1 MKNTILIFL
10 KYFLIVASVILVIL
24 LVVGF
29 VFMMNWP
36 WWVGI
41 CLVLCLV
48 GLFIGALFL
57 RKLLLR
63 RKEQQFVQQVIEQ
76 DNAQMNKLTMD
87 EQNQLKELQDKWKE
101 AVDTLRRSHLKKQ
114 GNPLYVLP
122 WYLVMGESGSGKTT
136 AITSARISSPFAEM
150 SHTSGIS
157 GTRNCDWW
165 FFDQAIII
173 DTAGRY
179 AMPIDSGRDNEEWQ
193 KFLSLLVKYR
203 KREPIHGLIITVAA
217 DKLLNSTPEVL
228 DGDGKQVRR
237 RIDELMRVLG
247 IKFPVYLLVTKCDL
261 VQGMTQF
268 CERLPEKS
276 LDQPLGVINQD
287 LSRNVPGFLDQV
299 AVTISERLKSIRILM
314 LHHQEK
320 GPANPGVLTFPDEVN
335 SLKPGLEVF
344 IKAAFLENRFQE
356 TPLLRGLYLCSGR
369 QEGTPYSHFLR
380 ELGLI
385 SEREILPGT
394 SKGLFL
400 HDFFEKILPKDRG
413 LFAPTT
419 RTTEWRSLTRNLG
432 LTSWVV
438 LGIALSGLLSYA
450 FVKNMATIREA
461 TGVIAKSPELK
472 GDVMTDLT
480 TMDRFRQMI
489 LIVERQNRNWL
500 IPRFGLTES
509 VKVETALKT
518 KYCKQFQDRF
528 LIPPDR
534 DMGGAIAGFSV
545 ATSDDV
551 VAPYIVHLVRRI
563 NLLKARLDGAGFD
576 ALRIKPL
583 PAYILASA
591 PQAEDSDLSKK
602 FGQMYT
608 NYLVWRS
615 DSVEITKEILILQS
629 WLRQVVAVKGAN
641 LHWLLEWANRQG
653 LAPSLTLQSFW
664 GGSRSIPEEVSIPS
678 VFTRKGK
685 EIVTAFEN
693 ELLAAYPD
701 PAILEREKNNFESWY
716 RNSCFS
722 AWQRFAGL
730 FPKGEERLNGAKEW
744 QAAAGIMATGQGPY
758 NVFFDKVVSELE
770 PFGVASGAPP
780 WIQQIFQYRILKTAG
795 PVTGTATKTV
805 EEGKKL
811 VGQVGQ
817 LFGKQVATV
826 SPADAQ
832 IAAAKAVQE
841 YLGAINA
848 LAPAAKSR
856 AEAYKLAL
864 QVFTEDPVNSKSPF
878 YVATD
883 SVQRIKSYFSGGR
896 VDETFAQLISGPIK
910 FYWTYMRME
919 TACSL
924 QGQWEEK
931 VLKEA
936 QGAGDQQTLQYLLS
950 KEGPVW
956 KFVSGTADPFM
967 GWNPQRGYY
976 SKAALGGSIPFDP
989 AFFSFLSK
997 GTKIKVAAPT
1007 RQNNT
1012 VTIKGLPTD
1021 ANPDARV
1028 KPQSTRLEL
1037 QCSAGSQ
1044 VIENLNFP
1052 VSKTFVWS
1060 PETCADVVFQIDVGE
1075 LILTKKY
1082 AGPQGFA
1089 DFLHD
1094 FPGGRRV
1101 FYPQDFP
1108 REKPSLERMGIK
1120 FIRVNYLISGGLDT
1134 AGQGKDLP
1142 GQAPRVITQ
1151 CWD

>member
-1 MKNTILIFL
+1 MLVFL
-10 KYFLIVASVILVIL
+10 KYFLIVACVILAIL

-48 GLFIGALFL
+48 ALFIGALFVK
-57 RKLLLR
+57 KLMMR

-76 DNAQMNKLTMD
+76 DNAQLNKLTME
-87 EQNQLKELQDKWKE
+87 EQNQLKELQDKWKD

-179 AMPIDSGRDNEEWQ
+179 AMPIDSGKDNEEWQ

-217 DKLLNSTPEVL
+217 DKLLNSNQEVL
-228 DGDGKQVRR
+228 DSDGKQLRR

-247 IKFPVYLLVTKCDL
+247 IKFPVYLLITKCDL
-261 VQGMTQF
+261 IQGMTQF
-268 CERLPEKS
+268 SERLPEKS
-276 LDQPLGVINQD
+276 LDQPLGVINQE
-287 LSRNVPGFLDQV
+287 LSPNVPGFLDHV
-299 AVTISERLKSIRILM
+299 ATILAERLRSLRTLM
-314 LHHQEK
+314 LHSQDK
-320 GPANPGVLTFPDEVN
+320 GQVNAGVLMFPDEVGI
-335 SLKPGLEVF
+335 LKPGLEVF

-369 QEGTPYSHFLR
+369 QEGTPYSHFLS

-419 RTTEWRSLTRNLG
+419 RTVEWQSLTRNLG
-432 LTSWVV
+432 LTSWIV
-438 LGIALSGLLSYA
+438 LAIALCGLLSYA
-450 FVKNMATIREA
+450 FVKNMAIIRDA

-472 GDVMTDLT
+472 GDVMTDLA
-480 TMDRFRQMI
+480 TMDRFRQKI
-489 LIVERQNRNWL
+489 LTVEIQNRNWL
-500 IPRFGLTES
+500 IPRFGLNES
-509 VKVETALKT
+509 VKVEAALKT

-534 DMGGAIAGFSV
+534 EMGGAIAGFSV
-545 ATSDDV
+545 ATPDDA
-551 VAPYIVHLVRRI
+551 VARYIVHLVRRI
-563 NLLKARLDGAGFD
+563 NLLKSRLDGAGFD
-576 ALRIKPL
+576 VLRAKPL
-583 PAYILASA
+583 PSYLQSST
-591 PQAEDSDLSKK
+591 PQTEDLEVSKN
-602 FGQMYT
+602 FGQMYV

-615 DSVEITKEILILQS
+615 DTADITNEILILQT
-629 WLRQVVAVKGAN
+629 WLKQVVTVKGAN
-641 LHWLLEWANRQG
+641 LRWLLEWANRQG
-653 LAPSLTLQSFW
+653 LAPSLTLQTFW
-664 GGSRSIPEEVSIPS
+664 GGSRTLPEDVTIPS
-678 VFTRKGK
+678 VYTRKGK
-685 EIVTAFEN
+685 EIVSAFEN
-693 ELLAAYPD
+693 ELLGAYPE
-701 PAILEREKNNFESWY
+701 PAVLEREKINFENWY
-716 RNSCFS
+716 RSSCF
-722 AWQRFAGL
+722 AVWQRFAGL
-730 FPKGEERLNGAKEW
+730 FPKGEGRLNGAKEW
-744 QAAAGIMATGQGPY
+744 QAAAGIMTTGQGPY
-758 NVFFDKVVSELE
+758 NAFFDKVVSELE
-770 PFGVASGAPP
+770 PFGVTTGAPT
-780 WIQQIFQYRILKTAG
+780 WVQQLFQYRILKTAG
-795 PVTGTATKTV
+795 PAAGAATKTV

-817 LFGKQVATV
+817 MFGKQATSV

-841 YLGAINA
+841 YLGALTAI
-848 LAPAAKSR
+848 APVAKSR
-856 AEAYKLAL
+856 PEAYKLAL
-864 QVFTEDPVNSKSPF
+864 QVFTEDPVTSKSPF
-878 YVATD
+878 YIATD
-883 SVQRIKSYFSGGR
+883 SVQRVQSYVGGGR
-896 VDETFAQLISGPIK
+896 ADDTFSRLISGPLV
-910 FYWTYMRME
+910 FYWTYVRME
-919 TACSL
+919 TACEL
-924 QGQWEEK
+924 QRQWEEK

-936 QGAGDQQTLQYLLS
+936 QGAGDQQTLQFLLS

-956 KFVSGTADPFM
+956 KFVNGSADPFM

-976 SKAALGGSIPFDP
+976 SKAALGGSIPFEP
-989 AFFSFLSK
+989 SFFSFLAK

-1007 RQNNT
+1007 KQNNN
-1012 VTIKGLPTD
+1012 VTLKGLPTD
-1021 ANPDARV
+1021 ANADARV

-1037 QCSAGSQ
+1037 QCASGSQ

-1052 VSKTFVWS
+1052 VSKTFIWS
-1060 PETCADVVFQIDVGE
+1060 PDACADVVFQIDIGD

-1082 AGPQGFA
+1082 PGPQGFP

-1094 FPGGRRV
+1094 FPGGRHV
-1101 FYPQDFP
+1101 FHPQDFP
-1108 REKPSLERMGIK
+1108 REKQSLERMGIK
-1120 FIRVNYLISGGLDT
+1120 FIRVSYQTSGGLDI
-1134 AGQGKDLP
+1134 AGHGKDLP
-1142 GQAPRVITQ
+1142 GQAPRAITP
-1151 CWD
+1151 CWN